1 MGSFRIILQL
11 SLFTLSLAK
20 PYPASKLQWGP
31 CNKTEVPS
39 NVPVQCSTLHV
50 PLDYTDKTS
59 NETLQLDLVKVLA
72 PVKTSKGSILFNFG
86 GPGGTARNE
95 IGVTPIAQELL
106 ALTGRQ
112 YDLIGFD
119 PRGTSGSRIPMTCY
133 DNEFEAWSL
142 FFDQNP
148 SNSSDAGLGSAW
160 ARGKMVAE
168 TCLKNQNKTGS
179 LISSAFTA
187 RDFMQVVDALGED
200 GMLRYWGFS
209 YGTTLGA
216 TIAAMFPDRIERMIL
231 DGVQNP
237 HEYYHAQAD
246 LQEWTDT
253 DKEFSAFFSFCVA
266 NRDKCALAKGNNKT
280 AAELEQSVWD
290 LLDTLK
296 FNPLATR
303 NYKIDYSTLKG
314 FIVQDMYDSSTWPVL
329 AGMLNLI
336 FTEQLDSLEETLDAL
351 NASEITDIFATIQQ
365 PQSLAGIHCS
375 DNMVRTE
382 KFEDFVPAVYQMYN
396 TSRTI
401 GDALVSLYATC
412 AQWMIEPKERYTG
425 DFNVKTKNPVL
436 FIGNS
441 HDGLTPLVSAKNVS
455 ATFENSVVLEVDGYG
470 HASLAAPSACTI
482 KTTSAYWADGTLPP
496 KGKICELD
504 APPFS
509 DVTWKDVID
518 SVYGNGTFVST
529 STPKRGIAF
538 RPTIGAALAPPVILN
553 GKLLA

>member
-1 MGSFRIILQL
+1 MRRRMLKDHQDLTEILIFH
-11 SLFTLSLAK
+11 S
-20 PYPASKLQWGP
+20 
-31 CNKTEVPS
+31 
-39 NVPVQCSTLHV
+39 
-50 PLDYTDKTS
+50 
-59 NETLQLDLVKVLA
+59 
-72 PVKTSKGSILFNFG
+72 
-86 GPGGTARNE
+86 
-95 IGVTPIAQELL
+95 
-106 ALTGRQ
+106 
-112 YDLIGFD
+112 
-119 PRGTSGSRIPMTCY
+119 
-133 DNEFEAWSL
+133 
-142 FFDQNP
+142 
-148 SNSSDAGLGSAW
+148 
-160 ARGKMVAE
+160 
-168 TCLKNQNKTGS
+168 
-179 LISSAFTA
+179 
-187 RDFMQVVDALGED
+187 
-200 GMLRYWGFS
+200 
-209 YGTTLGA
+209 
-216 TIAAMFPDRIERMIL
+216 
-231 DGVQNP
+231 
-237 HEYYHAQAD
+237 D

-396 TSRTI
+396 TSRTSKHLSANPFQFI
-401 GDALVSLYATC
+401 SMTNAISVVGDALVSLYATC

-470 HASLAAPSACTI
+470 VSLPSPNYYIVIYMVLTMHLIARLIGC
-482 KTTSAYWADGTLPP
+482 
-496 KGKICELD
+496 
-504 APPFS
+504 PFS
-509 DVTWKDVID
+509 LYYQNDL
-518 SVYGNGTFVST
+518 G
-529 STPKRGIAF
+529 
-538 RPTIGAALAPPVILN
+538 
-553 GKLLA
+553 LLGRRHSPS